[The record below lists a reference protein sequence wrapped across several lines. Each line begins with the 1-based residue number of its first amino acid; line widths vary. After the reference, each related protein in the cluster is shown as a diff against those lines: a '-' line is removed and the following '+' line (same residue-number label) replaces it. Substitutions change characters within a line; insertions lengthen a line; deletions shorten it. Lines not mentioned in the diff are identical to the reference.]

1 MNRKLL
7 LTLTYCLVVT
17 LAIVPFSF
25 AKSPK
30 GPSGPAEEP
39 TDELI
44 YGCYKKNNGQL
55 RIVKDPGQCRPPEV
69 PITWN
74 QLGPVGPTGPQGEPG
89 ATGATGPTG
98 PQGEPGA
105 AGATGPTGPTGAEGP
120 EGPAGPDPRFGSDTN
135 WAAAGQG
142 RECTLGEIILTAG
155 AVANGLPANGQL
167 LPISENQ
174 ALFALLGTTYGGDG
188 ITTFAL
194 PDLSDVAPNGLT
206 YSICLFGIFPSRD

>member
-1 MNRKLL
+1 MNRRLL
-7 LTLTYCLVVT
+7 LTLAYCLIVI
-17 LAIVPFSF
+17 LAIVPFAF

-30 GPSGPAEEP
+30 GPSGPAEES

-98 PQGEPGA
+98 P
-105 AGATGPTGPTGAEGP
+105 TGAEGP

-135 WAAAGQG
+135 WAAAGHG

-155 AVANGLPANGQL
+155 AVANGLPANGQIL
-167 LPISENQ
+167 AISENQ

>member
-17 LAIVPFSF
+17 LAIVPFAF
-25 AKSPK
+25 AKNPK
-30 GPSGPAEEP
+30 GPSGPAEGP

-55 RIVKDPGQCRPPEV
+55 RIVKDPAQCRPPEV

-74 QLGPVGPTGPQGEPG
+74 QIGPVGPTGPQGEPG
-89 ATGATGPTG
+89 ATGAM
-98 PQGEPGA
+98 
-105 AGATGPTGPTGAEGP
+105 GPTGPTGPEGP
-120 EGPAGPDPRFGSDTN
+120 EGPAGADPRFGSDTN
-135 WAAAGQG
+135 WAAAGNG

-155 AVANGLPANGQL
+155 SVANGLPAGGQL
-167 LPISENQ
+167 LPISQNQ

-194 PDLSDVAPNGLT
+194 P
-206 YSICLFGIFPSRD
+206 